1 MVAVT
6 SRRPSLASPPRR
18 RPSRARQSSLQPQ
31 VVRPPL
37 HDVLVIPAATAT
49 AAHDHWFTGS
59 RRHEEVHAA
68 AVPVCSPP
76 LALRTDQSK
85 RPVFGVVPR
94 ARVNLPSPP
103 SSSLSSATSSFI
115 VVVIIIIAV
124 FTVIATLRRPS
135 FSLSLHMVPTTPCF
149 LYSRLP
155 NIYALT
161 SGANIRRKK

>member
-31 VVRPPL
+31 VVRSPL

-68 AVPVCSPP
+68 AVPVCPPP

-94 ARVNLPSPP
+94 ARVNLPSPS
-103 SSSLSSATSSFI
+103 SSSLSSTTSSFI
-115 VVVIIIIAV
+115 VIYRRGHHYHRRLHRYRYITSPFVLVISSHGSNYP
-124 FTVIATLRRPS
+124 LLPL
-135 FSLSLHMVPTTPCF
+135 FSS
-149 LYSRLP
+149 S
-155 NIYALT
+155 
-161 SGANIRRKK
+161 